1 MALDRKQIFKDHGL
15 GGNSSIHKQQ
25 KDLMYL
31 SFHYSV
37 IADIKLSK
45 GPTPVTVLAVW
56 IALASAQ
63 STTDD

>member
-1 MALDRKQIFKDHGL
+1 
-15 GGNSSIHKQQ
+15 
-25 KDLMYL
+25 MYL